1 MNEPVDSRSIPELIS
16 DGLNQ
21 LSALF
26 RNEFRLAQVEV
37 SDKVHRAGIGL
48 ALLAAG
54 AVFAIAT
61 SVTLLLTVAA
71 LLAAAGLSVGASVL
85 IATILGGGV
94 TAALAWTGLQRL
106 KAEALLP
113 ERALRQLHQD
123 TVAAKEQIK

>member
-1 MNEPVDSRSIPELIS
+1 MSEPVDSRSIPELIS

-26 RNEFRLAQVEV
+26 RNEFRLAQAEV
-37 SDKVHRAGIGL
+37 SDKVRRAGIGL

-54 AVFAIAT
+54 AVFAMAT
-61 SVTLLLTVAA
+61 SVMLLLTVAA
-71 LLAAAGLSVGASVL
+71 LLAAAGLSFGASVL
-85 IATILGGGV
+85 IATIVGGGV

-113 ERALRQLHQD
+113 ERALRQLHRD

>member
-26 RNEFRLAQVEV
+26 RSEFRLAQAEI
-37 SDKVHRAGIGL
+37 SDKVRRAGIGL

-61 SVTLLLTVAA
+61 SVMLLLTVAT
-71 LLAAAGLSVGASVL
+71 LLTAAGLSFAASVL
-85 IATILGGGV
+85 ITTVLGGGV

-106 KAEALLP
+106 KAGALVP
-113 ERALRQLHQD
+113 ERALRQLHED
-123 TVAAKEQIK
+123 TAAAKERIK